1 MGPVG
6 PVAPAGAQVLVF
18 MAVVGVL
25 IALAF
30 FARTQGPRTQGPR
43 PQVQRTRGPTVILD
57 PFGPSTPKT
66 QGPSPVSPVSPAS
79 PVSRTERPGR
89 LVPARLVTARLVPA
103 RLVPARLVQTWKTL
117 DLGALAPIART
128 WREWNPGFAYTLFDD
143 AACAA
148 LISDRFGAR
157 VASAYARI
165 GPGAFRAD
173 LWRYCELYANGGV
186 YVDIDTAC
194 LGAVY
199 DVLDPS
205 ATLAVPVDLDPVNL
219 FNAFVAA
226 APEHPVMRMC
236 IDAVV
241 ENVKANKPQF
251 GLGFSGPGLLGA
263 CVAAYLGAPYPT
275 TFEARTV
282 AGVQFLRFDA
292 ATEVVSNAHGAP
304 LMQNKNGS
312 RAIHE
317 AYEAEA
323 ARASVVRYE
332 MHGPLDPLAPPRA
345 RGSA

>member
-1 MGPVG
+1 LIYWYIVIIMRRRPVLALLVI
-6 PVAPAGAQVLVF
+6 VAAFVAIAILTKKPA
-18 MAVVGVL
+18 MAKS
-25 IALAF
+25 AK
-30 FARTQGPRTQGPR
+30 RKS
-43 PQVQRTRGPTVILD
+43 D
-57 PFGPSTPKT
+57 E
-66 QGPSPVSPVSPAS
+66 
-79 PVSRTERPGR
+79 RTERKNGENDER
-89 LVPARLVTARLVPA
+89 TERTKSEDATKNGTK

-148 LISDRFGAR
+148 LIDRFGAR

-173 LWRYCELYANGGV
+173 LWRYCELYTNGGV
-186 YVDIDTAC
+186 YVDVDTVC

-199 DVLDPS
+199 DALDPTAS
-205 ATLAVPVDLDPVNL
+205 LAVPVDLDPTNL

-241 ENVKANKPQF
+241 ENVEANKPQF
-251 GLGFSGPGLLGA
+251 GLGFSGPKLLGA

-292 ATEVVSNAHGAP
+292 ATEVVSNARGAA

-323 ARASVVRYE
+323 TRASVVRYE
-332 MHGPLDPLAPPRA
+332 MHGP
-345 RGSA
+345 

>member
-1 MGPVG
+1 MRRRPVLALLVI
-6 PVAPAGAQVLVF
+6 VAAFVAIAILTKKPA
-18 MAVVGVL
+18 
-25 IALAF
+25 
-30 FARTQGPRTQGPR
+30 TTK
-43 PQVQRTRGPTVILD
+43 
-57 PFGPSTPKT
+57 STK
-66 QGPSPVSPVSPAS
+66 SEK
-79 PVSRTERPGR
+79 RTERTERKNGDNDER
-89 LVPARLVTARLVPA
+89 TERKNGVNEDATKK

-148 LISDRFGAR
+148 LIDRFGAR

-186 YVDIDTAC
+186 YVDVDTVC

-199 DVLDPS
+199 DALDPTAS
-205 ATLAVPVDLDPVNL
+205 LAVPVDLDPTNL

-241 ENVKANKPQF
+241 ENVEANKPQF

-292 ATEVVSNAHGAP
+292 ATEVVSNARGAA

-323 ARASVVRYE
+323 TRASVVRYE
-332 MHGPLDPLAPPRA
+332 MHGP
-345 RGSA
+345 

>member
-1 MGPVG
+1 MIYWYIVIIMRRRPVLALLVI
-6 PVAPAGAQVLVF
+6 VAAFVAIAILTKKPA
-18 MAVVGVL
+18 MAE
-25 IALAF
+25 
-30 FARTQGPRTQGPR
+30 
-43 PQVQRTRGPTVILD
+43 
-57 PFGPSTPKT
+57 
-66 QGPSPVSPVSPAS
+66 
-79 PVSRTERPGR
+79 RTERKNGENDER
-89 LVPARLVTARLVPA
+89 TERKNDEGTKKDKNSTK

-148 LISDRFGAR
+148 LIDRFGAR

-186 YVDIDTAC
+186 YVDVDTVC

-199 DVLDPS
+199 DALDPTAS
-205 ATLAVPVDLDPVNL
+205 LAVPVDLDPTNL

-241 ENVKANKPQF
+241 ENVEANKPQF
-251 GLGFSGPGLLGA
+251 GLGFSGPKLLGA

-292 ATEVVSNAHGAP
+292 ATEVVSNAHGAA

-323 ARASVVRYE
+323 TRASVVRYE
-332 MHGPLDPLAPPRA
+332 MHGP
-345 RGSA
+345 

>member
-1 MGPVG
+1 MRRRPVLALLVI
-6 PVAPAGAQVLVF
+6 VAAFVTIAILTKKPATTKSA
-18 MAVVGVL
+18 
-25 IALAF
+25 
-30 FARTQGPRTQGPR
+30 
-43 PQVQRTRGPTVILD
+43 
-57 PFGPSTPKT
+57 K
-66 QGPSPVSPVSPAS
+66 
-79 PVSRTERPGR
+79 RTERKNGENDER
-89 LVPARLVTARLVPA
+89 TERTERKNGVNEDAAKK

-148 LISDRFGAR
+148 LIDRFGAR

-186 YVDIDTAC
+186 YVDVDTVC

-199 DVLDPS
+199 DALDPTAS
-205 ATLAVPVDLDPVNL
+205 LAVPVDLDPTNL

-241 ENVKANKPQF
+241 ENVEANKPQF
-251 GLGFSGPGLLGA
+251 GLGFSGPKLLGA

-292 ATEVVSNAHGAP
+292 ATEVVSNAHGAA

-323 ARASVVRYE
+323 TRASVVRYE
-332 MHGPLDPLAPPRA
+332 MHGP
-345 RGSA
+345 

>member
-1 MGPVG
+1 
-6 PVAPAGAQVLVF
+6 VL
-18 MAVVGVL
+18 
-25 IALAF
+25 
-30 FARTQGPRTQGPR
+30 
-43 PQVQRTRGPTVILD
+43 
-57 PFGPSTPKT
+57 
-66 QGPSPVSPVSPAS
+66 
-79 PVSRTERPGR
+79 
-89 LVPARLVTARLVPA
+89 A

-205 ATLAVPVDLDPVNL
+205 ASLAVPVDLDPTNL

-241 ENVKANKPQF
+241 ENVEANKPQF

-275 TFEARTV
+275 AFEARTV

-292 ATEVVSNAHGAP
+292 ATEVVSNAHGAA

-323 ARASVVRYE
+323 TRASVVRYE
-332 MHGPLDPLAPPRA
+332 MHGP
-345 RGSA
+345 

>member
-1 MGPVG
+1 MRRRPVLALMVI
-6 PVAPAGAQVLVF
+6 VAAFVAIAILTKKPATTKSAKS
-18 MAVVGVL
+18 AKS
-25 IALAF
+25 AK
-30 FARTQGPRTQGPR
+30 R
-43 PQVQRTRGPTVILD
+43 
-57 PFGPSTPKT
+57 SE
-66 QGPSPVSPVSPAS
+66 
-79 PVSRTERPGR
+79 RTERKSQD
-89 LVPARLVTARLVPA
+89 VTKNNKNSTK

-148 LISDRFGAR
+148 LIDRFGAR

-186 YVDIDTAC
+186 YVDVDTVC

-199 DVLDPS
+199 DALDPTAS
-205 ATLAVPVDLDPVNL
+205 LAVPVDLDPTNL

-241 ENVKANKPQF
+241 ENVEANKPQF

-292 ATEVVSNAHGAP
+292 ATEVVSNAHGAA

-323 ARASVVRYE
+323 KRASVVRYE
-332 MHGPLDPLAPPRA
+332 MHGP
-345 RGSA
+345 

>member
-1 MGPVG
+1 MRPGIGPALLLALL
-6 PVAPAGAQVLVF
+6 VAIVASCV
-18 MAVVGVL
+18 
-25 IALAF
+25 ALALL
-30 FARTQGPRTQGPR
+30 APR
-43 PQVQRTRGPTVILD
+43 PWVSEPKAPTEERKSS
-57 PFGPSTPKT
+57 PSR
-66 QGPSPVSPVSPAS
+66 PS
-79 PVSRTERPGR
+79 SRPLRPSR
-89 LVPARLVTARLVPA
+89 PLS
-103 RLVPARLVQTWKTL
+103 LVPARLVQTWKTL

-148 LISDRFGAR
+148 LVDRFGAR

-186 YVDIDTAC
+186 YADVDTAC

-199 DVLDPS
+199 DVLDPT
-205 ATLAVPVDLDPVNL
+205 AALAVPVDLDPSNL

-226 APEHPVMRMC
+226 APAHPVMRMC

-241 ENVKANKPQF
+241 ENVEANKPQF
-251 GLGFSGPGLLGA
+251 GLGFSGPALLGA
-263 CVAAYLGAPYPT
+263 CVAAYLGAPYPAA
-275 TFEARTV
+275 FEATQRPV
-282 AGVQFLRFDA
+282 EGVQFLRFDG
-292 ATEVVSNAHGAP
+292 ATEVVSNAAGAR

-323 ARASVVRYE
+323 TRASVVRYE

-345 RGSA
+345 R

>member
-1 MGPVG
+1 MSKLGKFSKY
-6 PVAPAGAQVLVF
+6 PVALL
-18 MAVVGVL
+18 AVVAACVVL
-25 IALAF
+25 ALILPSS
-30 FARTQGPRTQGPR
+30 RKRPPSSVSPLISLSPLGPLGP
-43 PQVQRTRGPTVILD
+43 
-57 PFGPSTPKT
+57 PS
-66 QGPSPVSPVSPAS
+66 SVSPVISP
-79 PVSRTERPGR
+79 
-89 LVPARLVTARLVPA
+89 
-103 RLVPARLVQTWKTL
+103 VPARLVQTWKTL

-148 LISDRFGAR
+148 LIGDRFGAR

-186 YVDIDTAC
+186 YADVDTAC

-199 DVLDPS
+199 DVLDPA
-205 ATLAVPVDLDPVNL
+205 ATLAVPVDLDPSNL

-226 APEHPVMRMC
+226 APAHPVMRMC

-241 ENVKANKPQF
+241 ENVETNRPQF
-251 GLGFSGPGLLGA
+251 GLGFSGPALLGA

-275 TFEARTV
+275 AFEATHRPV
-282 AGVQFLRFDA
+282 AGVQFLRFDG
-292 ATEVVSNAHGAP
+292 ATEVVSNAAGAR

-323 ARASVVRYE
+323 SRASVVRYE
-332 MHGPLDPLAPPRA
+332 MHGP
-345 RGSA
+345 

>member
-1 MGPVG
+1 MIRRRVLTLLAI
-6 PVAPAGAQVLVF
+6 VAACVA
-18 MAVVGVL
+18 
-25 IALAF
+25 IAILTKKTWVRSAHE
-30 FARTQGPRTQGPR
+30 
-43 PQVQRTRGPTVILD
+43 PTV
-57 PFGPSTPKT
+57 
-66 QGPSPVSPVSPAS
+66 AE
-79 PVSRTERPGR
+79 RTERNDTGKGEKER
-89 LVPARLVTARLVPA
+89 TEGKA

-148 LISDRFGAR
+148 FIDRFGAR

-186 YVDIDTAC
+186 YVDVDTAC
-194 LGAVY
+194 LGSVY
-199 DVLDPS
+199 AVLDPA
-205 ATLAVPVDLDPVNL
+205 ATLAVPVDLDPTNL

-241 ENVKANKPQF
+241 ENVEANKPQF
-251 GLGFSGPGLLGA
+251 GLGFSGPALLGA

-275 TFEARTV
+275 AFEATSRNV
-282 AGVQFLRFDA
+282 GGVQFLRFDA
-292 ATEVVSNAHGAP
+292 ATEVVSNAAGAR

-323 ARASVVRYE
+323 SRASIVRYE
-332 MHGPLDPLAPPRA
+332 MD
-345 RGSA
+345 GSKSIVV